1 MATIEI
7 LGVPHA
13 YELTAPTSCPD
24 TLVFVHGWLNS
35 RGYWQPVISRLS
47 ATFQCLS
54 YDLRGF
60 GESQPSENT
69 DFLHEGTSFYLSSND
84 GSDFVNPFDSLYTPA
99 AYARDLAILLEQLNI
114 TSAWLVGHS
123 LGGTIALWEAAQNP
137 DRVRGVICINAGG
150 GIYLKEA
157 FEQFRSVGQRFLQLR
172 PRWLKQVPLIDLLF
186 CRASV
191 ARPLERHWARQRVI
205 DFVVANPEAALG
217 TLLDSTTE
225 EEINRLPQ
233 LVSQL
238 KQPVYFLA
246 GAEDKVMEPKYVRH
260 LASFHQLFQYCGDNV
275 IEIPNCGHLAMLE
288 QPDVVAAHISSII
301 TPHTQTE
308 EESGR
313 GGEDTSVGG
322 FPDLRKVSVDKG
334 TRGGH
339 FRKEVPSIVDAKRLP
354 EEESVPRQT
363 EEEKVF
369 IPKMNTE

>member
-13 YELTAPTSCPD
+13 YELTAPTSCPH
-24 TLVFVHGWLNS
+24 TLVFIHGWLNS
-35 RGYWQPVISRLS
+35 RGYWQPLISRLS

-60 GESQPSENT
+60 GESQPNGKT
-69 DFLHEGTSFYLSSND
+69 DITREGTSFYLSSND
-84 GSDFVNPFDSLYTPA
+84 GSDFVDPFDSLYTPA
-99 AYARDLAILLEQLNI
+99 AYARDLAILLEQLHI

-137 DRVRGVICINAGG
+137 DRVQGVICVNAGG

-157 FEQFRSVGQRFLQLR
+157 FEQFRSAGQRFLQIR
-172 PRWLKQVPLIDLLF
+172 PRWLWQLPLIDLLF
-186 CRASV
+186 SRVSV

-246 GAEDKVMEPKYVRH
+246 GTEDKVMEPKYVRH

-288 QPDVVAAHISSII
+288 QPDVVAAHIVSIVAVQ
-301 TPHTQTE
+301 TQVEGDSEKVDE
-308 EESGR
+308 ETAVESGR
-313 GGEDTSVGG
+313 E
-322 FPDLRKVSVDKG
+322 KDK
-334 TRGGH
+334 
-339 FRKEVPSIVDAKRLP
+339 
-354 EEESVPRQT
+354 
-363 EEEKVF
+363 EKIF
-369 IPKMNTE
+369 IPNKNAE